1 MNEFLAIIAVTT
13 ALNTQPVQYNDGRVY
28 THHEPHRIVHV
39 DDRRIADTH
48 RELSRVR
55 YNIDT
60 IRGQKK
66 VDGRST
72 GMIYDILRGQR

>member
-13 ALNTQPVQYNDGRVY
+13 ALNTQPVQQNGHVY
-28 THHEPHRIVHV
+28 INQQLPHRIIQV

-66 VDGRST
+66 IDGRSA